1 MRENEDI
8 TDRLIEMLQERRRLG
23 IQRYGRGLTINDG
36 TDSLLMALEEA
47 LDLVQYLTKLYLERE
62 EGL

>member
-1 MRENEDI
+1 
-8 TDRLIEMLQERRRLG
+8 MLQERRRLG